1 MYCLVSSVLFV
12 IDISHHTV
20 LDPVS
25 NMDGVPKPVPSINPD
40 DMPPTPLK
48 LVPSINPDDM
58 PPTPL
63 KPVPSSNPDDK
74 HPTSCWQQIRK
85 SLAHILC
92 SKYVVLAIV
101 IAIIAV
107 LCVIL
112 STHCKYTIYC

>member
-1 MYCLVSSVLFV
+1 MFSEYCNLSGYCVLPCVFFFV

-25 NMDGVPKPVPSINPD
+25 
-40 DMPPTPLK
+40 
-48 LVPSINPDDM
+48 
-58 PPTPL
+58 
-63 KPVPSSNPDDK
+63 
-74 HPTSCWQQIRK
+74 TSCWQQITN
-85 SLAHILC
+85 ILC

-112 STHCKYTIYC
+112 STHCKLVYYLLLVQIRYFNVCALYYTMH